1 MRCPSC
7 SSENPDTTKFCGN
20 CGLPFRNRCAK
31 CGAENP
37 PQFKFCGECGS
48 PTQAGVETARERVAV
63 PTSTVTPDA
72 EPSGP
77 ARDASRGER
86 RQLTVMFCDLVGST
100 PLAEQSDPEEV
111 RELMRAYQGTCVTVI
126 TKFGGHVAKYLGDGL
141 LVYFGYPIAHED
153 DAPRAV
159 RTGLGILDAM
169 QALNVQLLQSGKV
182 SASLQVRIGIHTGL
196 VVAGEM
202 GGGEY

>member
-20 CGLPFRNRCAK
+20 CGSSFKNRCVK

-37 PQFKFCGECGS
+37 AQFKFCGECGS
-48 PTQAGVETARERVAV
+48 PIQAVQQ
-63 PTSTVTPDA
+63 
-72 EPSGP
+72 
-77 ARDASRGER
+77 ASRESPDGPIPTIIPDVEQSALARGASPGER

-100 PLAEQSDPEEV
+100 PLAERGDPEEV